1 MRRPTSLAPLNLG
14 SSLSPLSS
22 PDDENRPPPSLS
34 DSGRFNFGHL
44 QIDTQGVVPSSR
56 DSGYSELADDSGAF
70 AAGAG
75 AGAAL
80 DFGELQGLEIIG
92 RGASGFVRRA
102 EHMPSGAVLAIKEIT
117 VSDETRRLQIFKEI
131 STLLGAGDAPNLVHY
146 HGARSYDGE
155 PSPLLS
161 LGLSPKATTTW
172 CPPSAMS

>member
-22 PDDENRPPPSLS
+22 PDDENRPPPTLS

-56 DSGYSELADDSGAF
+56 DSGYSELTDDSGAF

-92 RGASGFVRRA
+92 RGDPPEVIYGVLSGCGQQLSFDEFKRGLARL
-102 EHMPSGAVLAIKEIT
+102 AVGVA
-117 VSDETRRLQIFKEI
+117 
-131 STLLGAGDAPNLVHY
+131 
-146 HGARSYDGE
+146 
-155 PSPLLS
+155 
-161 LGLSPKATTTW
+161 
-172 CPPSAMS
+172 

>member
-56 DSGYSELADDSGAF
+56 DSGYSELTDDSGAF

-75 AGAAL
+75 AGGGGGRDCFNCGKDKYVIATGSDTVTDCIDCDKA
-80 DFGELQGLEIIG
+80 QGQVRWIG
-92 RGASGFVRRA
+92 KERPGIRLHRLRGR
-102 EHMPSGAVLAIKEIT
+102 
-117 VSDETRRLQIFKEI
+117 
-131 STLLGAGDAPNLVHY
+131 
-146 HGARSYDGE
+146 
-155 PSPLLS
+155 
-161 LGLSPKATTTW
+161 
-172 CPPSAMS
+172 